1 MFIHVHQVI
10 FIFFS
15 GITFN
20 LMYLQCCCKARYKT
34 ERGGGVQDSL
44 FATASKHRLA
54 YFHTCVLHG
63 QSTSSYP
70 IPISPCEP
78 HLIIAVY
85 LKPDTHTHWRIH
97 NDSLKKT
104 FVHFSA
110 IFAIHSASI
119 TAACTRGAARASP
132 RDAAPID
139 KNPRLR
145 KGCIQRHPRHS
156 CASTGAACSR
166 PEQTAA
172 QHTAKSRLHFNV
184 HFLWVNRTCILSDVN
199 TSIST
204 SQAMMVTISSF
215 IFIDGIPLRVLGF

>member
-1 MFIHVHQVI
+1 M
-10 FIFFS
+10 
-15 GITFN
+15 
-20 LMYLQCCCKARYKT
+20 
-34 ERGGGVQDSL
+34 
-44 FATASKHRLA
+44 
-54 YFHTCVLHG
+54 
-63 QSTSSYP
+63 
-70 IPISPCEP
+70 IP
-78 HLIIAVY
+78 
-85 LKPDTHTHWRIH
+85 
-97 NDSLKKT
+97 LKKNIRA
-104 FVHFSA
+104 FSSNFCNSFSVNHCGVHA
-110 IFAIHSASI
+110 
-119 TAACTRGAARASP
+119 RRASP

-172 QHTAKSRLHFNV
+172 QPHRKKQASFQRA
-184 HFLWVNRTCILSDVN
+184 FLWVNRTCILSDVN

>member
-1 MFIHVHQVI
+1 MCLAWTIHFIIPHSNI
-10 FIFFS
+10 A
-15 GITFN
+15 
-20 LMYLQCCCKARYKT
+20 LRA
-34 ERGGGVQDSL
+34 
-44 FATASKHRLA
+44 
-54 YFHTCVLHG
+54 
-63 QSTSSYP
+63 SSYNCRL
-70 IPISPCEP
+70 SE
-78 HLIIAVY
+78 AW
-85 LKPDTHTHWRIH
+85 HTHWRIH

>member
-1 MFIHVHQVI
+1 MCLAWTIHFITPHSNI
-10 FIFFS
+10 A
-15 GITFN
+15 
-20 LMYLQCCCKARYKT
+20 LRA
-34 ERGGGVQDSL
+34 
-44 FATASKHRLA
+44 
-54 YFHTCVLHG
+54 
-63 QSTSSYP
+63 SSYNCRL
-70 IPISPCEP
+70 SEAW
-78 HLIIAVY
+78 H
-85 LKPDTHTHWRIH
+85 THTDAYTMIP
-97 NDSLKKT
+97 LKKT
-104 FVHFSA
+104 FVHFPA

-145 KGCIQRHPRHS
+145 KGCIQRHPRH
-156 CASTGAACSR
+156 STGAACSR